1 MQVVKG
7 GIDTV
12 EVEFIGKY
20 KKEEL
25 KEIRVVLDDKTTY
38 TDDSNTRVVVR
49 PNNELSDLSQVLE
62 CIKWVAEKLECKE
75 WRVVR
80 VDMSTDFKDKF
91 EDNLNLSRLLLGCLS
106 IVKRIGIKEIF
117 NTKKGIEEQ
126 GNLKIR
132 TKRLEITIYNCN
144 DKNRIANMRIE
155 FKSKDIRNELDDKE
169 KIENE
174 IKGILEDLKGLDRLV
189 EKVEEVYI
197 ERLAYLYHET
207 IGKKYRT
214 FSEFV
219 AFADG
224 QGYIMTS
231 NILKGLMAKAGLKI
245 GYKKF
250 VENFRKTRTE
260 TLNFVTKNELKK
272 FIKDIEKNLKLT
284 LKN

>member
-1 MQVVKG
+1 MEVIKG
-7 GIDTV
+7 GIDTI
-12 EVEFIGKY
+12 EVEFIGNY
-20 KKEEL
+20 KEEL
-25 KEIRVVLDDKTTY
+25 KEMRVVLDDKTTY
-38 TDDSNTRVVVR
+38 TDDNNTRVVIR
-49 PNNELSDLSQVLE
+49 PNNELSELSQALE
-62 CIKWVAEKLECKE
+62 CVKWVAEKLECKE
-75 WRVVR
+75 WRIVR
-80 VDMSTDFKDKF
+80 VDMSTDFRDKF
-91 EDNLNLSRLLLGCLS
+91 EDNLNLSRLLLGCLA
-106 IVKRIGIKEIF
+106 IVKKIRIEDVF

-126 GNLKIR
+126 GNLKIK

-155 FKSKDIRNELDDKE
+155 FKSKDIRNGFEDKE

-174 IKGILEDLKGLDRLV
+174 IKGILEDLKGLDKLV

-197 ERLAYLYHET
+197 ERLAYLHHNT

-219 AFADG
+219 AFADS

-231 NILKGLMAKAGLKI
+231 DILKGLMAKAGLKI

>member
-1 MQVVKG
+1 MEVIKG
-7 GIDTV
+7 GIDTI
-12 EVEFIGKY
+12 EVEFIGNY
-20 KKEEL
+20 KEEL

-38 TDDSNTRVVVR
+38 TDDNNTRVVIR
-49 PNNELSDLSQVLE
+49 PNNELSELSQALE
-62 CIKWVAEKLECKE
+62 CIEWVAEKLECKE
-75 WRVVR
+75 WRIVR
-80 VDMSTDFKDKF
+80 VDMSTDFRDKF
-91 EDNLNLSRLLLGCLS
+91 EDNLNLSRLLLGCLA
-106 IVKRIGIKEIF
+106 IVKKIRIEDVF

-126 GNLKIR
+126 GNLKIK

-155 FKSKDIRNELDDKE
+155 FKSKDIRNDFNDRE

-174 IKGILEDLKGLDRLV
+174 IKGILEDLKGVDKLV

-197 ERLAYLYHET
+197 ERLAYLHHNT

-219 AFADG
+219 AFADS

-231 NILKGLMAKAGLKI
+231 DILKGLMAKVGIKQSSNTFAK
-245 GYKKF
+245 
-250 VENFRKTRTE
+250 NFRRLRTE
-260 TLNFVTKNELKK
+260 TLNFVSKKEMKK
-272 FIKDIEKNLKLT
+272 FVKDIEKNLKLT

>member
-231 NILKGLMAKAGLKI
+231 NILKGLMAKVGIKQSSNTFAK
-245 GYKKF
+245 
-250 VENFRKTRTE
+250 NFRRLRTE
-260 TLNFVTKNELKK
+260 TLNFVSKYELKK
-272 FIKDIEKNLKLT
+272 FVKDIEKNLKLT